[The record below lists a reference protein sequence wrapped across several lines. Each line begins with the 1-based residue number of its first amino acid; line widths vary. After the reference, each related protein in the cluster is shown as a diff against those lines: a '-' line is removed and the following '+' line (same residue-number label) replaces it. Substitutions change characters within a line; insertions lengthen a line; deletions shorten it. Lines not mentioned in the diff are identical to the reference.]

1 MQDMNKVAIEFK
13 TLAEKIAKNLPVPCN
28 ILLNFSNPDK
38 PILSINEWVN
48 IELFLK
54 EITPLSIF
62 LKPSHVVHYSI
73 THEIWSDKALA
84 IDYVQDSLV
93 VSPWEALKE
102 AFKLILL
109 NELETV
115 INDVN
120 EDEAEKDRK
129 EYEEMTK
136 NLN

>member
-1 MQDMNKVAIEFK
+1 
-13 TLAEKIAKNLPVPCN
+13 
-28 ILLNFSNPDK
+28 
-38 PILSINEWVN
+38 
-48 IELFLK
+48 
-54 EITPLSIF
+54 
-62 LKPSHVVHYSI
+62 
-73 THEIWSDKALA
+73 
-84 IDYVQDSLV
+84 V